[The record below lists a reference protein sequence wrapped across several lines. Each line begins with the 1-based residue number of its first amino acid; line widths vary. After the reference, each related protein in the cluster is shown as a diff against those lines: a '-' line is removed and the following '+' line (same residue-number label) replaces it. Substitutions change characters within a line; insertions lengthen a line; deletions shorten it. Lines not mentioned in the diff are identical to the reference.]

1 MGIWNFN
8 AASHVDTMTF
18 TGSDGVLE
26 TPIFSDTDVIVSRGH
41 ERQVHAVRSTRRT
54 STNR

>member
-1 MGIWNFN
+1 
-8 AASHVDTMTF
+8 MTF

-26 TPIFSDTDVIVSRGH
+26 TPIFSDTDVIVTRGH
-41 ERQVHAVRSTRRT
+41 ERQVHAVRTRRT